1 MNKSKQFNEAM
12 KKLDKLTESE
22 IFNAFYKAFLKPL
35 PLYRILFCSKKSNIK
50 WYDKRIKKYLSII
63 N

>member
-35 PLYRILFCSKKSNIK
+35 PLTVYYSVLKKAILNGTIKELKNI
-50 WYDKRIKKYLSII
+50 
-63 N
+63 